1 VSRKG
6 NKYFTYKGEDLPQL
20 RVRLTESEYK
30 EFVAEAKR
38 RGVKHQK
45 ALTAAIAMW
54 IASPKDSEDLIRATV
69 RGIEDPKMKQ
79 LGELLIE
86 AISLLR

>member
-1 VSRKG
+1 
-6 NKYFTYKGEDLPQL
+6 LPQL
-20 RVRLTESEYK
+20 RVRLSESEYR
-30 EFVAEAKR
+30 EFVTEAKR

-54 IASPKDSEDLIRATV
+54 IASPRTSEDLIGTV
-69 RGIEDPKMKQ
+69 VQEIEDPKMKR

-86 AISLLR
+86 AIYLLR